1 MTVSPL
7 SKVSTKT
14 PAFFMWVAVTSACS
28 EKAPCLPAAPPTFP
42 AAEHFPWARVK
53 AWPAWSPAGI
63 LCWTSALPHL
73 PDNEVFVCAE
83 AIATARTTIAQT
95 QRFLNLIRN
104 LLADCKIFLLH
115 SKEGQNCTPVP
126 LLFDTLKSSPP
137 ALWGRGAPPPCPRI
151 LRPGWGSGIRSL

>member
-14 PAFFMWVAVTSACS
+14 PQFFMWVAVISACS
-28 EKAPCLPAAPPTFP
+28 EKAPSLPAAPPTFP

-73 PDNEVFVCAE
+73 PDIEVFVCAE
-83 AIATARTTIAQT
+83 AIATARATIAQT
-95 QRFLNLIRN
+95 HKVLKFIRN
-104 LLADCKIFLLH
+104 LLVDC
-115 SKEGQNCTPVP
+115 KEGQNCTPVP
-126 LLFDTLKSSPP
+126 LVFDTLKSSPP
-137 ALWGRGAPPPCPRI
+137 GE
-151 LRPGWGSGIRSL
+151 SGKAGYERTGGPLVLS